1 MVWASGQQL
10 QAGKYV
16 IEQVLGQG
24 GFGITYKAHHTMLN
38 TFVVIKTPNESLK
51 YDPEYPKFIKR
62 FREEGQRLEKLSES
76 QHPNIVRVRD
86 LFHEGGTYCLVMDFV
101 QGDSLFNLIQKSGA
115 LPTEE
120 AVKYITQIGEALKV
134 VHQAGLVH
142 RDAHPGNIMV
152 QQDGKAVLIDFGI
165 AGETIPK
172 TVSFKV
178 FANPAFAPYEQ
189 MRGDR
194 KPSLD
199 IYSLAASLYYAVTGE
214 LPEASLNRRLY
225 GMALVSPQEHISSMS
240 DRINQAILTGME
252 LEPENRPQTM
262 QEWLELLADEVVT
275 TWTSGHQLQNGKYT
289 IERDIAQGGFGITY
303 LARDENNR
311 QIVIKTLNERV
322 QRRPDFAKLQQD
334 FLNEAVKLA
343 KCNHPHI
350 VKVKEVFQEKHLW
363 CMAME
368 YIEGEHLADR
378 VVNRGVL
385 SEVEAVGY
393 IQQIGEA
400 LTVVHNSG
408 LLHRDVKPA
417 NIIVRAGK
425 PEAVLIDFGIAREF
439 TPNVTKLHTANLSHC
454 FAPIE
459 QYKTVAKRGAYTDVY
474 ALAATLYF
482 LVTNRLPH
490 PAITRASG
498 VVLEEP
504 KSINPNI
511 SIRVNQAILKGI
523 ELEAENRSQT
533 MQEWLDLLSVPKP
546 PPPPPPPPLLPD
558 DLSSDKN
565 VDYRRLANLLKIG
578 EWKEAD
584 KETLA
589 VMLEASGRKNEGW
602 MDIESIK
609 NFPSTDLHTI
619 DQLWVKYSNGKFGF
633 SVQKNIL
640 ENITAAPSIKENI
653 KFGSQIGWYR
663 DKKGWLSGKNLYFH
677 TSMHQGYLPLAIRL
691 GIPLRGCRLYWEYF
705 VCVSLVFSFSCVQ
718 LLFYILVGNMFIY
731 GEFFRNLV
739 GQSFSNFIG
748 VIIIILGLV
757 ISLFFVLTF
766 IPYAMYDRNVN
777 RTLQAYEIIY
787 SRLK

>member
-10 QAGKYV
+10 QGGKYV
-16 IEQVLGQG
+16 IEQVLGRG
-24 GFGITYKAHHTMLN
+24 GFGITYKARHTMLN
-38 TFVVIKTPNESLK
+38 AFVVIKTPNDDLK
-51 YDPEYPKFIKR
+51 NDPEYPKFIKR
-62 FREEGQRLEKLSES
+62 FREEGQRLEKLSET

-101 QGDSLFNLIQKSGA
+101 QGDSLFNLIQKTGA

-120 AVKYITQIGEALKV
+120 AVKYISQIGDALKI

-152 QQDGKAVLIDFGI
+152 QQAGKAVLIDFGI

-172 TVSFKV
+172 TVSSKV

-194 KPSLD
+194 KPSVD
-199 IYSLAASLYYAVTGE
+199 IYSLAASLYYAVTGKF
-214 LPEASLNRRLY
+214 PEAAINRRLY
-225 GMALVSPQEHISSMS
+225 SMALVSPQEHISSIS
-240 DRINQAILTGME
+240 NELNQAILKGME

-275 TWTSGHQLQNGKYT
+275 TWTSGYQLQNGKYT

-303 LARDENNR
+303 LARDENNQR
-311 QIVIKTLNERV
+311 VVIKTLNETV

-334 FLNEAVKLA
+334 FVNEAVKLA

-350 VKVKEVFQEKHLW
+350 VKVKEVFQEKQLW
-363 CMAME
+363 CIAME

-378 VVNRGVL
+378 VVNGGVL
-385 SEVEAVGY
+385 SEAEAVGY
-393 IQQIGEA
+393 IRQIGEA

-417 NIIVRAGK
+417 NIIVRSNQR
-425 PEAVLIDFGIAREF
+425 EAVLIDFGIAREF

-459 QYKTVAKRGAYTDVY
+459 QYQSVAKRGAYTDVY

-482 LVTNRLPH
+482 LVTKTLPH

-498 VVLEEP
+498 EVLEEP
-504 KSINPNI
+504 KTINPSI
-511 SIRVNQAILKGI
+511 SSRVNQAILKGM
-523 ELEAENRSQT
+523 ELESENRPQT

-546 PPPPPPPPLLPD
+546 PLPPPPLPD

-584 KETLA
+584 KETLV
-589 VMLEASGRKNEGW
+589 VMLKASSRQNEGW
-602 MDIESIK
+602 LDIKSIQ
-609 NFPSTDLHTI
+609 NFPHTDLRTI
-619 DQLWVKYSNGKFGF
+619 DQLWVKYSEGKFGF
-633 SVQKNIL
+633 SVQKHIWQSVSGKL
-640 ENITAAPSIKENI
+640 DEYE
-653 KFGSQIGWYR
+653 FGKQVGWYVKN
-663 DKKGWLSGKNLYFH
+663 KKDEYNWISEDDLQFTISTAIGHLPSAYKSGLYRSWLCCSLFIGLAWLCVLIFWISPLLDPVRIDLKSLIVAVFQAVSKLSQGNPSEFLNLLKWFI
-677 TSMHQGYLPLAIRL
+677 SLLPFFFA
-691 GIPLRGCRLYWEYF
+691 G
-705 VCVSLVFSFSCVQ
+705 
-718 LLFYILVGNMFIY
+718 FIY
-731 GEFFRNLV
+731 SLGWTQTIERYNVFFARPDL
-739 GQSFSNFIG
+739 
-748 VIIIILGLV
+748 
-757 ISLFFVLTF
+757 
-766 IPYAMYDRNVN
+766 
-777 RTLQAYEIIY
+777 
-787 SRLK
+787 